1 MRVRDLEFQIPIPAL
16 AGDPTKPDYSIV
28 RKAWWD
34 IINLTYTEDSTPMRL
49 TMELRIMGDSKLLL
63 APQYGNTHGTASIE
77 VLSIPDV
84 VSDGEWVPFLQKV
97 VDLWSSYK
105 DAGGELLN
113 VRPHWAKEWCV
124 PFLTALSSPFAKQL
138 LI

>member
-1 MRVRDLEFQIPIPAL
+1 
-16 AGDPTKPDYSIV
+16 
-28 RKAWWD
+28 
-34 IINLTYTEDSTPMRL
+34 
-49 TMELRIMGDSKLLL
+49 MGDSKLLL

-124 PFLTALSSPFAKQL
+124 PFLTTLSSSFAKQL